1 MPTSSPPANFSLLEE
16 TGAFLEH
23 IGPIY
28 RRGVGEEV
36 SFALQVDERHLN
48 LGGVAHGGLLATLVD
63 FSLGRAIA
71 AAGEDATPAATVSLT
86 TDFLGPAE
94 TGDWLIA
101 HTQVERI
108 GNRLAFADCS
118 LTVEGR
124 EVVRGR
130 AVFAVLS

>member
-1 MPTSSPPANFSLLEE
+1 MPPSSPPADFELLEE
-16 TGAFLEH
+16 TGAFLDH
-23 IGPIY
+23 VGPIY
-28 RRGVGEEV
+28 RRGEGAEIT
-36 SFALQVDERHLN
+36 FALRVDERHLN
-48 LGGVAHGGLLATLVD
+48 LAGVAHGGLLATLVD

-71 AAGEDATPAATVSLT
+71 AAGDDATPAATVSLT

-94 TGDWLIA
+94 HGDWVLA
-101 HTQVERI
+101 HTEVERI

>member
-1 MPTSSPPANFSLLEE
+1 MPGSSPPEDFTPLEE
-16 TGAFLEH
+16 SGAFLEH
-23 IGPIY
+23 VGPVY
-28 RRGVGEEV
+28 RRGEGADTV
-36 SFALQVDERHLN
+36 FALRVDERHLN

-71 AAGEDATPAATVSLT
+71 SAIDGETPAATVSLT

-94 TGDWLIA
+94 AGDWVLA
-101 HTQVERI
+101 HTEVERL
-108 GNRLAFADCS
+108 GGRLAFADCS